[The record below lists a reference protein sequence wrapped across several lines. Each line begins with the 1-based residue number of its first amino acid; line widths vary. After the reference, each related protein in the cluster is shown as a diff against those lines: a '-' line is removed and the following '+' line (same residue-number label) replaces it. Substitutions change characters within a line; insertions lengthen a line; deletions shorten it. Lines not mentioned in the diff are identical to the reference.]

1 LPDNLSFEDGA
12 LVQPL
17 TIGIHAC
24 RRAGVKLGDTV
35 LICGAGPIGL
45 VCLVT
50 AKAMGAGF
58 IAITGKHRIDLL
70 IVLICGLICAC
81 FNV

>member
-1 LPDNLSFEDGA
+1 MPDNLSFEEGA
-12 LVQPL
+12 LCQPL
-17 TIGIHAC
+17 TIGIHSC

-58 IAITGKHRIDLL
+58 IAITGQLKIYRLYY
-70 IVLICGLICAC
+70 
-81 FNV
+81 